1 MSVLTQHDKDAAMHI
16 HFMKLAIE
24 QANLSIP
31 VPSGYCVGAV
41 LVQETVRE
49 TNKLNNN
56 NNNGNNESTD
66 DLLLSSQEQE
76 DEGYAD
82 RFRVVVTGY
91 SRELPGNTHAE
102 ECCLLKLATLG
113 ADTGS
118 RDDVLYD
125 SESDDQEQEEQEREQ
140 YVRFGGRAKD
150 QDLGSQAAP
159 APSAGAVAGT
169 GVSIAAR
176 QCFSSETGAS
186 FDNTSNPNKTNSSN
200 ARTLKPKSRRKW
212 IMYSTMEPCSTRLSG
227 NRSCSDR
234 LIASGIRRVYVG
246 VREPDH
252 FVKTVVGVE
261 NMVEKGIEVIHI
273 PGLEEECLAP
283 NRHVLQ

>member
-1 MSVLTQHDKDAAMHI
+1 MHI
-16 HFMKLAIE
+16 HFMRLAIE

-41 LVQETVRE
+41 LVQETLRE
-49 TNKLNNN
+49 ANTNKHSNND
-56 NNNGNNESTD
+56 STD
-66 DLLLSSQEQE
+66 DVSSQEFE
-76 DEGYAD
+76 EDKDEGYAD

-102 ECCLLKLATLG
+102 ECCLLKLAALG

-118 RDDVLYD
+118 RDDYFED
-125 SESDDQEQEEQEREQ
+125 DDDEDIGESA
-140 YVRFGGRAKD
+140 VT
-150 QDLGSQAAP
+150 L
-159 APSAGAVAGT
+159 VAGT
-169 GVSIAAR
+169 AA
-176 QCFSSETGAS
+176 TGAAVGGYGS
-186 FDNTSNPNKTNSSN
+186 GRCSNSSSADN
-200 ARTLKPKSRRKW
+200 NRNSNRSDRKLKSRRKW

-234 LIASGIRRVYVG
+234 LIASGIRQVYVG

-273 PGLEEECLAP
+273 PGLEDECLAP
-283 NRHVLQ
+283 NRHVLDL

>member
-1 MSVLTQHDKDAAMHI
+1 MHF

-41 LVQETVRE
+41 LVQETLRE
-49 TNKLNNN
+49 TNTARHSNND
-56 NNNGNNESTD
+56 STD
-66 DLLLSSQEQE
+66 DISSQEFE
-76 DEGYAD
+76 EDKDEGYAD

-102 ECCLLKLATLG
+102 ECCLLKLAALG

-118 RDDVLYD
+118 RDDYF
-125 SESDDQEQEEQEREQ
+125 EDDNDEDDGEGE
-140 YVRFGGRAKD
+140 V
-150 QDLGSQAAP
+150 AP
-159 APSAGAVAGT
+159 LAGT
-169 GVSIAAR
+169 AATGAAAA
-176 QCFSSETGAS
+176 CNGGCSSERCNNSNGT
-186 FDNTSNPNKTNSSN
+186 DNIQISNRSGRK
-200 ARTLKPKSRRKW
+200 LKSRRKW

-234 LIASGIRRVYVG
+234 LIASGIRQVYVG

-273 PGLEEECLAP
+273 PGLEDECLAP
-283 NRHVLQ
+283 NRHVLDL

>member
-1 MSVLTQHDKDAAMHI
+1 MHI

-24 QANLSIP
+24 QAKLSIP

-41 LVQETVRE
+41 LVQETLRE
-49 TNKLNNN
+49 ANTNRH
-56 NNNGNNESTD
+56 GNNDSID
-66 DLLLSSQEQE
+66 DVTSQEFE
-76 DEGYAD
+76 EDKDEGYAD
-82 RFRVVVTGY
+82 RFRVVVTGF

-102 ECCLLKLATLG
+102 ECCLLKLAALG

-118 RDDVLYD
+118 RDDYF
-125 SESDDQEQEEQEREQ
+125 EDDDDEYIGEGE
-140 YVRFGGRAKD
+140 VA
-150 QDLGSQAAP
+150 L
-159 APSAGAVAGT
+159 VAGT
-169 GVSIAAR
+169 AV
-176 QCFSSETGAS
+176 TGAAAGCNGGCGS
-186 FDNTSNPNKTNSSN
+186 GRWNNSNSTDNNRNSNRSDRK
-200 ARTLKPKSRRKW
+200 LKSRRKW

-234 LIASGIRRVYVG
+234 LIASGIRQVYVG

-273 PGLEEECLAP
+273 PGLEDECLAP
-283 NRHVLQ
+283 NRHVLDL

>member
-1 MSVLTQHDKDAAMHI
+1 MHI

-41 LVQETVRE
+41 LVQETLRE
-49 TNKLNNN
+49 ANTSRHSNND
-56 NNNGNNESTD
+56 STD
-66 DLLLSSQEQE
+66 DVSSQKFEE
-76 DEGYAD
+76 DKDEGYAD

-102 ECCLLKLATLG
+102 ECCLLKLAALG

-118 RDDVLYD
+118 RDDYFEDNENEDIGEGEV
-125 SESDDQEQEEQEREQ
+125 
-140 YVRFGGRAKD
+140 V
-150 QDLGSQAAP
+150 P
-159 APSAGAVAGT
+159 VAGT
-169 GVSIAAR
+169 VA
-176 QCFSSETGAS
+176 TGAAAGCDGGCGS
-186 FDNTSNPNKTNSSN
+186 GRCNNSNSADNNQNSNRSDRK
-200 ARTLKPKSRRKW
+200 LKSRRKW

-234 LIASGIRRVYVG
+234 LIASGIRQVYVG

-273 PGLEEECLAP
+273 PGLEDECLAP
-283 NRHVLQ
+283 NRHVLDL

>member
-1 MSVLTQHDKDAAMHI
+1 
-16 HFMKLAIE
+16 MKLAIE

-41 LVQETVRE
+41 LVQETLRE
-49 TNKLNNN
+49 ANTNNN
-56 NNNGNNESTD
+56 RRNNLHNNNSSSSNGIGNDYD
-66 DLLLSSQEQE
+66 DEENVSSQEFE
-76 DEGYAD
+76 EDKDEGYAD

-102 ECCLLKLATLG
+102 ECCLLKLAALG

-118 RDDVLYD
+118 RDDYF
-125 SESDDQEQEEQEREQ
+125 ESDHESEEMEKSAEGVDDGVREEGGSIANAGGATGSGAGATGCHNGSGQ
-140 YVRFGGRAKD
+140 YNTTKSNNMNGGRK
-150 QDLGSQAAP
+150 L
-159 APSAGAVAGT
+159 
-169 GVSIAAR
+169 
-176 QCFSSETGAS
+176 
-186 FDNTSNPNKTNSSN
+186 
-200 ARTLKPKSRRKW
+200 KSRRKW

-234 LIASGIRRVYVG
+234 LIASGIRQVYVG

-283 NRHVLQ
+283 NRHVLAL

>member
-1 MSVLTQHDKDAAMHI
+1 MHI

-41 LVQETVRE
+41 LVQETLRE
-49 TNKLNNN
+49 VNTNNNRLNNLHNNN
-56 NNNGNNESTD
+56 NNNTGNGCDGEGNV
-66 DLLLSSQEQE
+66 SSQEFE
-76 DEGYAD
+76 EDKDEGYAD
-82 RFRVVVTGY
+82 RFRVVATGY

-102 ECCLLKLATLG
+102 ECCLLKLASLG

-118 RDDVLYD
+118 RDDYF
-125 SESDDQEQEEQEREQ
+125 ESDDESEEVKKNVKGVDGGAGEEGGSIAGARGASGCNNGCGSGQ
-140 YVRFGGRAKD
+140 YNTTNSNNMNGGRK
-150 QDLGSQAAP
+150 L
-159 APSAGAVAGT
+159 
-169 GVSIAAR
+169 
-176 QCFSSETGAS
+176 
-186 FDNTSNPNKTNSSN
+186 
-200 ARTLKPKSRRKW
+200 KSRRKW

-234 LIASGIRRVYVG
+234 LIASGIRQVYVG

-283 NRHVLQ
+283 NRHVLAL

>member
-1 MSVLTQHDKDAAMHI
+1 MATPPKAMSVLTKQDKDAAMHI

-41 LVQETVRE
+41 LVQETLRE
-49 TNKLNNN
+49 ARTNNRL
-56 NNNGNNESTD
+56 GNNDSTD
-66 DLLLSSQEQE
+66 DISSQEFE
-76 DEGYAD
+76 DEDKDEGYAD
-82 RFRVVVTGY
+82 RFRVVATGY

-102 ECCLLKLATLG
+102 ECCLLKLAALG

-118 RDDVLYD
+118 RDDYFEDDNEDEVEGEHGL
-125 SESDDQEQEEQEREQ
+125 ESDVVGCSDQG
-140 YVRFGGRAKD
+140 FG
-150 QDLGSQAAP
+150 SI
-159 APSAGAVAGT
+159 AVAAVPVAT
-169 GVSIAAR
+169 
-176 QCFSSETGAS
+176 TGAGCNS
-186 FDNTSNPNKTNSSN
+186 ECGGGLCNNNNNNKNINMNSNMSGRK
-200 ARTLKPKSRRKW
+200 LKSRRKW

-234 LIASGIRRVYVG
+234 LIASGIRQVYVG

-273 PGLEEECLAP
+273 PGLEDECLAP
-283 NRHVLQ
+283 NRHVLNL

>member
-1 MSVLTQHDKDAAMHI
+1 MHI

-41 LVQETVRE
+41 LVQETLRE
-49 TNKLNNN
+49 ANTNRRHNLYNSLSNSSIEN
-56 NNNGNNESTD
+56 DGD
-66 DLLLSSQEQE
+66 DEVTSQEFE
-76 DEGYAD
+76 EDKDEGYAD

-102 ECCLLKLATLG
+102 ECCLLKLAALG

-118 RDDVLYD
+118 RDDYF
-125 SESDDQEQEEQEREQ
+125 ESDDDEEEEKE
-140 YVRFGGRAKD
+140 VEKSGESGSVAAGG
-150 QDLGSQAAP
+150 
-159 APSAGAVAGT
+159 VTGT
-169 GVSIAAR
+169 GTEAAGCYNGCGSG
-176 QCFSSETGAS
+176 QC
-186 FDNTSNPNKTNSSN
+186 NTDTTHANSKNGS
-200 ARTLKPKSRRKW
+200 RKLKPRRKW

-234 LIASGIRRVYVG
+234 LIASGIRQVYVG

-283 NRHVLQ
+283 NRHVLEL

>member
-1 MSVLTQHDKDAAMHI
+1 MHI

-41 LVQETVRE
+41 LVQETLRE
-49 TNKLNNN
+49 ARTNNN
-56 NNNGNNESTD
+56 RLSNNDSTD
-66 DLLLSSQEQE
+66 NISSQEFE
-76 DEGYAD
+76 NEDKDEGYAD
-82 RFRVVVTGY
+82 RFRVVATGY

-102 ECCLLKLATLG
+102 ECCLLKLAALG

-118 RDDVLYD
+118 RDDYFKDDNEDEIECEHGL
-125 SESDDQEQEEQEREQ
+125 ESDVVGCSNQEFGS
-140 YVRFGGRAKD
+140 VTVPAAPVAGAGCSSGCGGGRY
-150 QDLGSQAAP
+150 
-159 APSAGAVAGT
+159 
-169 GVSIAAR
+169 
-176 QCFSSETGAS
+176 
-186 FDNTSNPNKTNSSN
+186 NSNNKSSN
-200 ARTLKPKSRRKW
+200 MSGRKLKSRRKW

-234 LIASGIRRVYVG
+234 LIASGIRQVYVG

-252 FVKTVVGVE
+252 FVKAVVGVE

-273 PGLEEECLAP
+273 PGLEDECLAP
-283 NRHVLQ
+283 NRHVLNL

>member
-1 MSVLTQHDKDAAMHI
+1 METQPKAMSVLTEHDKDAAMHI

-41 LVQETVRE
+41 LVQETLRE
-49 TNKLNNN
+49 ANTNNRLGNNN
-56 NNNGNNESTD
+56 NDSTND
-66 DLLLSSQEQE
+66 VPSQEFA
-76 DEGYAD
+76 DENKDEEYTD

-102 ECCLLKLATLG
+102 ECCLLKLAALG

-118 RDDVLYD
+118 RDDYF
-125 SESDDQEQEEQEREQ
+125 EDDDNEDVGEVETASIART
-140 YVRFGGRAKD
+140 V
-150 QDLGSQAAP
+150 
-159 APSAGAVAGT
+159 AGAGAAGCNS
-169 GVSIAAR
+169 GCGSGRCRNNNNI
-176 QCFSSETGAS
+176 G
-186 FDNTSNPNKTNSSN
+186 NKNSNKSD
-200 ARTLKPKSRRKW
+200 RKLKSRRKW

-234 LIASGIRRVYVG
+234 LIASGIRQVYVG

-273 PGLEEECLAP
+273 PGLEDECLAP
-283 NRHVLQ
+283 NRHVLDL

>member
-1 MSVLTQHDKDAAMHI
+1 
-16 HFMKLAIE
+16 MKLAIE

-41 LVQETVRE
+41 LVQETLRE
-49 TNKLNNN
+49 TSTNNNRLNNN
-56 NNNGNNESTD
+56 DNND
-66 DLLLSSQEQE
+66 DDDDVSSQQFEDE
-76 DEGYAD
+76 DKDEGYAD

-102 ECCLLKLATLG
+102 ECCLLKLAALG

-118 RDDVLYD
+118 RDDYFEEDEDEDEDEDKVDGEHGL
-125 SESDDQEQEEQEREQ
+125 ESD
-140 YVRFGGRAKD
+140 V
-150 QDLGSQAAP
+150 LGSSNQGLGSIAETATP
-159 APSAGAVAGT
+159 VAGT
-169 GVSIAAR
+169 ATA
-176 QCFSSETGAS
+176 GAGC
-186 FDNTSNPNKTNSSN
+186 NGGCNNNNNNNNNKIDKNSN
-200 ARTLKPKSRRKW
+200 ASDRKLKSRRKW

-234 LIASGIRRVYVG
+234 LIASGIRQVYVG

-273 PGLEEECLAP
+273 PGLEDECLAP
-283 NRHVLQ
+283 NRHVLTR

>member
-1 MSVLTQHDKDAAMHI
+1 MATPPKAMSVLTEHDKDAAMHI

-24 QANLSIP
+24 QAKLSIP

-41 LVQETVRE
+41 LVQETLRE
-49 TNKLNNN
+49 ANTNNRLGNNN
-56 NNNGNNESTD
+56 NDSAD
-66 DLLLSSQEQE
+66 DVPSQ
-76 DEGYAD
+76 G
-82 RFRVVVTGY
+82 RVVVTGY

-102 ECCLLKLATLG
+102 ECCLLKLAALG

-118 RDDVLYD
+118 RDDHF
-125 SESDDQEQEEQEREQ
+125 EDDDDEDVGEVE
-140 YVRFGGRAKD
+140 
-150 QDLGSQAAP
+150 AALT
-159 APSAGAVAGT
+159 AGTAAGAGAAGGNDGCGGGQCNNNNNT
-169 GVSIAAR
+169 G
-176 QCFSSETGAS
+176 
-186 FDNTSNPNKTNSSN
+186 NKNSNKSG
-200 ARTLKPKSRRKW
+200 RKLKSRKKW

-234 LIASGIRRVYVG
+234 LIASGIRQVYVG

-273 PGLEEECLAP
+273 PGLEDECLAP
-283 NRHVLQ
+283 NRHVLDL

>member
-1 MSVLTQHDKDAAMHI
+1 MHI

-41 LVQETVRE
+41 LVQETLRE
-49 TNKLNNN
+49 ANTNRRNNPYN
-56 NNNGNNESTD
+56 SHSGGSVEHD
-66 DLLLSSQEQE
+66 DDDEALSQEFE
-76 DEGYAD
+76 EDKDEGYAD

-102 ECCLLKLATLG
+102 ECCLLKLAALG

-118 RDDVLYD
+118 RDDYF
-125 SESDDQEQEEQEREQ
+125 ESDDDEEEGIEMEKNDENGS
-140 YVRFGGRAKD
+140 VADAGRVVGPGNGTKTAGCHNGH
-150 QDLGSQAAP
+150 GSGQCDTNTTNTY
-159 APSAGAVAGT
+159 SKKGT
-169 GVSIAAR
+169 R
-176 QCFSSETGAS
+176 
-186 FDNTSNPNKTNSSN
+186 K
-200 ARTLKPKSRRKW
+200 LKSKRKW

-234 LIASGIRRVYVG
+234 LIASGIRQVYVG

-273 PGLEEECLAP
+273 PGLEAECLAP
-283 NRHVLQ
+283 NRHVLEL